1 MEKLLELANQ
11 FELEREKWI
20 ESFKDNEL
28 PLWKWYVDT
37 FWDLC
42 YESNKYFNWE
52 DCYWDTAMAV
62 FISKHYWFIE
72 WLVKSDRIDWDKF
85 WDMETETNHYF
96 DSGYTLLYSSPIK
109 DYVNVLLME
118 LAINN
123 EPIRFLAEVIK

>member
-20 ESFKDNEL
+20 ESFKNNEL

-42 YESNKYFNWE
+42 YESNKDFNWE

-72 WLVKSDRIDWDKF
+72 WLVKNDKIDLDKINLVWELKDTWDEDSVNLSVHAWSDSTIMLLSISKNPI
-85 WDMETETNHYF
+85 E
-96 DSGYTLLYSSPIK
+96 TLLCILK
-109 DYVNVLLME
+109 
-118 LAINN
+118 
-123 EPIRFLAEVIK
+123 

>member
-28 PLWKWYVDT
+28 PLWEWSVDT

-42 YESNKYFNWE
+42 YESNKDFNWE

-72 WLVKSDRIDWDKF
+72 WLVKNDKIDLDKINLVWELKDTWEDDSVNLSVHAWSDSTIMLLSISKNPI
-85 WDMETETNHYF
+85 E
-96 DSGYTLLYSSPIK
+96 TLLCILK
-109 DYVNVLLME
+109 
-118 LAINN
+118 
-123 EPIRFLAEVIK
+123 

>member
-28 PLWKWYVDT
+28 PLWEWSVDT
-37 FWDLC
+37 FWDLS
-42 YESNKYFNWE
+42 YESNKDFNWE

-72 WLVKSDRIDWDKF
+72 WLVENDKIDFQIWNWEKYLEYPIWSDNYDGVYDYKDIIQWLSISDTPIEDL
-85 WDMETETNHYF
+85 
-96 DSGYTLLYSSPIK
+96 LLYLK
-109 DYVNVLLME
+109 
-118 LAINN
+118 
-123 EPIRFLAEVIK
+123 

>member
-1 MEKLLELANQ
+1 MEKLIDLANQ

-20 ESFKDNEL
+20 ESFKNNEL

-42 YESNKYFNWE
+42 YESNKDFNWE

-72 WLVKSDRIDWDKF
+72 WLVKNDKIDLDKINLVWELKDTWDEDSVNLSVHAWSDSTIMLLSISKNPI
-85 WDMETETNHYF
+85 E
-96 DSGYTLLYSSPIK
+96 TLLCILK
-109 DYVNVLLME
+109 
-118 LAINN
+118 
-123 EPIRFLAEVIK
+123 